1 MARAGGL
8 AQGDWNE
15 EVEPEGFTGAD
26 MELVDETGETV
37 KTAATSKPAQVW
49 APLSATTTVPE
60 AKKHEPYRPGGHLAK
75 KQHDGFFP
83 ALGAQTS
90 EPSQKPSTTEASSNR
105 FTELQTD
112 DPEPEAKPTPPAEDK
127 KGRKKKKNEWKQ
139 VEIQA
144 VVATTQAQQEL
155 VTAKEA
161 EDMYKPKVTK
171 AYVERQERRP
181 DFPVSETDNVWRK
194 ASSEASVPSG
204 YKQAYKRP
212 EESFHRAD
220 DMGPIRREDRL
231 EPKPE
236 SGPWRTQ
243 LTSSPPAA
251 ESEAKE
257 VSAAPRKFINTKK
270 KTEEPPTTDSW
281 KAADQQASQAVKP
294 RVNMWALG
302 NPRV

>member
-15 EVEPEGFTGAD
+15 EAEPEGFTGAG
-26 MELVDETGETV
+26 MELVDETGETA
-37 KTAATSKPAQVW
+37 KPAAVSKPAQVW
-49 APLSATTTVPE
+49 APLSATTAVPE
-60 AKKHEPYRPGGHLAK
+60 TKKHEPYRPGGHLAK

-83 ALGAQTS
+83 ALGAQAP
-90 EPSQKPSTTEASSNR
+90 EPSQKPSTESSSNR
-105 FTELQTD
+105 FTQLQTE
-112 DPEPEAKPTPPAEDK
+112 DPEPEATPSASSEEN
-127 KGRKKKKNEWKQ
+127 KGRKKKKSEWKQ

-155 VTAKEA
+155 VTVKES

-171 AYVERQERRP
+171 AYVERQERHS

-212 EESFHRAD
+212 EESFQRGED
-220 DMGPIRREDRL
+220 LGPIRREERP
-231 EPKPE
+231 EPDL
-236 SGPWRTQ
+236 GPWRVQ
-243 LTSSPPAA
+243 PASSQSTA

-257 VSAAPRKFINTKK
+257 ASATPRKFTNTKK
-270 KTEEPPTTDSW
+270 KPDEPPTPDSW
-281 KAADQQASQAVKP
+281 KAADQPVKP
-294 RVNMWALG
+294 KVNKWALG
-302 NPRV
+302 DPRV